1 MSRWNIR
8 RAPRLFG
15 PADVSAR
22 AKGLTM
28 PILGYLLYVGGML
41 LALLFVA
48 DIYVP
53 KHAPRDEVPHTY
65 NIPIT
70 AAVTASAPI
79 VFSGQTQDFGR
90 PPPMTI
96 VDLASHSRQPA
107 EAPTQ
112 PAQATNQAQATVAA
126 RSEARPVRKKIARR
140 KVAPENSYAQIP
152 DEWRSRYTNTGMAF
166 ARPFGW

>member
-1 MSRWNIR
+1 
-8 RAPRLFG
+8 
-15 PADVSAR
+15 
-22 AKGLTM
+22 M
-28 PILGYLLYVGGML
+28 PILGYLLYVGGTL

-53 KHAPRDEVPHTY
+53 KQAPRDEVPHTY

-96 VDLASHSRQPA
+96 VDLASHPQQPA

-112 PAQATNQAQATVAA
+112 PAQATNQAQTSVAA
-126 RSEARPVRKKIARR
+126 RSEARPVRRKIARR